1 MKVNLSSHDHE
12 VAFHDLYPGFLKRP
26 CLQQSV
32 KMATR
37 GDPLKGRGKA
47 LRQNQKLTFNGNLRP
62 EGKPFIT

>member
-1 MKVNLSSHDHE
+1 MKVELSSHNHE
-12 VAFHDLYPGFLKRP
+12 IAFQERCLGFSKRP

>member
-1 MKVNLSSHDHE
+1 MKIKLSSRNHGG
-12 VAFHDLYPGFLKRP
+12 AFQECYPGVLKRP
-26 CLQQSV
+26 YLQQSV